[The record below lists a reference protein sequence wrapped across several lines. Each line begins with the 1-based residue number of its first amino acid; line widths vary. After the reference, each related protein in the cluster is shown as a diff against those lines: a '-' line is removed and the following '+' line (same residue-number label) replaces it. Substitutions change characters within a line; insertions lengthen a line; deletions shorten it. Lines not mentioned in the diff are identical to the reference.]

1 MKWLMAMMDTFNYCI
16 RLGSCRL
23 ACCSHCSSDASVYR
37 KHRYIVSVSYRLPL
51 YRFSHTRVTLIY
63 AYFFVHEDRFIF
75 LASDASNIE
84 FNPDSGQIDK
94 SPHYRYLTICH
105 ARNFANNM
113 HYLPV
118 SSNFDTEVI
127 LHD

>member
-1 MKWLMAMMDTFNYCI
+1 MCYPDL
-16 RLGSCRL
+16 RL
-23 ACCSHCSSDASVYR
+23 
-37 KHRYIVSVSYRLPL
+37 
-51 YRFSHTRVTLIY
+51 
-63 AYFFVHEDRFIF
+63 FFVHEDRFIF

-84 FNPDSGQIDK
+84 FSPDSGQIDK

-105 ARNFANNM
+105 ARNFANNNM